1 MISNF
6 HSRSTLSYPVWF
18 VPVSLLAF
26 LKTTSCYRVLK
37 LQRWGVL
44 SWVQHQMARTQNFTV
59 ILSVK
64 NTSFSKMVI
73 SSVIFLLQLWYVWIV
88 LAQLENRLS
97 KTCSWKKLIGKRCFV
112 EGLCKVGISKLFWG
126 MFDCCRK
133 RSVSEP
139 GQDAGHPE
147 EPAAA
152 DVPDRDRGHRLR
164 EF

>member
-1 MISNF
+1 M
-6 HSRSTLSYPVWF
+6 YPVWF
-18 VPVSLLAF
+18 VPVTLLAF
-26 LKTTSCYRVLK
+26 LKTTNCNRVLK

-64 NTSFSKMVI
+64 NTSFSKMVTI
-73 SSVIFLLQLWYVWIV
+73 IDLFAPAVIWIV
-88 LAQLENRLS
+88 LAHLKNRPSVRSVVDRNLF
-97 KTCSWKKLIGKRCFV
+97 GKRCFV
-112 EGLCKVGISKLFWG
+112 KRLCKVGILKLFSG
-126 MFDCCRK
+126 TPVCCRK